1 MENRKI
7 KILAID
13 DNNDNLIS
21 LKALINEA
29 FPESIT
35 VTAIDGKRGL
45 ELAATEDPDVILLD
59 VIMPGMDGFEVCHN
73 LKTDSRLI
81 DIPVVFITALKGD
94 RENRIRALESGAE
107 AFISK
112 PIDESE
118 LTAQI
123 RAMVKIKSANL
134 IKHNEKE
141 RLAALVEEQTHEL
154 KKTQLATLNLLEDL
168 RTENEARKKSEAA
181 LLESEEKYRGLVE
194 GSPDAIAI
202 YVDDKIV
209 FANRSSVA
217 LMRASNVEELIGRS
231 VFEFVHPKFQKFVST
246 RMTEVT
252 QSDKS
257 IPVVE
262 ERFIRLDGSEVEV
275 EVKAIPVVYN
285 RKNAVQLIVRDITE
299 RKRAEEAISNERTLL
314 RTIIDLI
321 PDAIYVKGS
330 DGRKILANLKE
341 VALSGKNSEDEV
353 IGKTDEELF
362 PDREERNFEEED
374 QLVLE
379 SGKSIID
386 IEGKLLDK
394 NGHLRWLLG
403 SKVPLRN
410 VQGEII
416 GIVGLNHDITERKH
430 TEEELLKLSRAVE
443 QSPTAVIITNP
454 KGDIEY
460 VNNKFC
466 EVTGYSKEEA
476 IGQNPRVLKS
486 GHQDQDFYK
495 KLWATILSGKEWKGE
510 FRNKKKNGELY
521 WESALISPLVNKD
534 EEITHFVAVKEDVTE
549 KRKMIEELITAKE
562 KAEEMNRLK
571 SNFLANMSHEL
582 RTPLNGILGY
592 SEVLVSQLDSPVQT
606 EMAEGIYQSGKRL
619 SETLNFILD
628 LSEAE
633 TNSIEVIAKDIAV
646 VPLAKNSISLC
657 SNDATKKNLQME
669 TIIKDENILAH
680 LDEHLF
686 GRIIYSLIDNAIK
699 FTDSGK
705 ISIEIGTEINSE
717 QDWMYI
723 KIKDTGIGIP
733 ENKIN
738 LIWDEFRQVSEGL
751 NRSYEGAGLGLTIS
765 KKAVE
770 LMHGVIT
777 VESELGVGSIFTVKF
792 PRVTVIPKKDE
803 LIIGIQ
809 PKIIPQEKGTILQKE
824 LPLVLCVEDDFVNRN
839 IVKLFLKNICVV
851 ETAEDGE
858 TAIQLATEKKYD
870 LFLMDINLG
879 GGKNGMEV
887 VSEILKNEKYA
898 GTPIVAVTAYA
909 MGSDKAEF
917 LEGGCTHYLPKPFHK
932 SDIID
937 LVTTLLNNN

>member
-887 VSEILKNEKYA
+887 
-898 GTPIVAVTAYA
+898 
-909 MGSDKAEF
+909 
-917 LEGGCTHYLPKPFHK
+917 
-932 SDIID
+932 
-937 LVTTLLNNN
+937 

>member
-887 VSEILKNEKYA
+887 VREILKNEKYSE
-898 GTPIVAVTAYA
+898 TPIVAVTAYA
-909 MGSDKAEF
+909 AQSDKKEF
-917 LEGGCTHYLPKPFHK
+917 LAKGFTHYISKPFTK
-932 SDIID
+932 KELFS
-937 LVTTLLNNN
+937 LLQEVLSN